1 MQQQEQRKQANNTEL
16 RSCVGAIELRQSE
29 SGKDTVFGYALKFGV
44 PYDMGWFTEEIQ
56 LGALDGSDLSDVR
69 ILFNHDQN
77 LILGRTKAGTAKVG
91 IDEVG
96 MWYMAELPD
105 SPTGQNVKEAL
116 RRGDVDQSSWAF
128 SISTDESGRSKG
140 DKWMNKD
147 GKDYRVITSVRAVYD
162 ASPVT
167 YPANPDTTAA
177 KRSKEVRGEDYGEEM
192 EPKAEM
198 IDVLTDLLG
207 ELNEM
212 VGKYKECAD
221 KLTMIASVNPE
232 LSAFATDTA
241 AMVVQKHDD
250 AVSFI
255 NEVAATITRV
265 NTPDVQTNSVKIQ
278 LANLR
283 ALDAQIEAEIFK
295 FKITKN
301 GNRDS
306 KNL

>member
-1 MQQQEQRKQANNTEL
+1 MQQQEQRKQANNTEM

-29 SGKDTVFGYALKFGV
+29 NGKDTVFGYALKFGV

-56 LGALDGSDLSDVR
+56 RGALDGADLTDVR

-116 RRGDVDQSSWAF
+116 RRGDIDQSSWAF

-140 DKWMNKD
+140 DKWSMKD

-192 EPKAEM
+192 EPKAQM
-198 IDVLTDLLG
+198 IEVLT
-207 ELNEM
+207 ELISEVNEIA
-212 VGKYKECAD
+212 GSYKECAD
-221 KLTMIASVNPE
+221 KLTMIASVNPD
-232 LSAFATDTA
+232 LAQIATDTA
-241 AMVVQKHDD
+241 AMITQKHDD
-250 AVSFI
+250 SVVFI
-255 NEVAATITRV
+255 NEIAATITRV
-265 NTPDVQTNSVKIQ
+265 NIQ

>member
-1 MQQQEQRKQANNTEL
+1 MATQEQRKQANNQPATEL

-29 SGKDTVFGYALKFGV
+29 AGKDTVFGYALKWDT
-44 PYDMGWFTEEIQ
+44 PYDMGWFTETIQ
-56 LGALDGSDLSDVR
+56 RGALDNADLSDVR

-91 IDEVG
+91 LDDVG

-116 RRGDVDQSSWAF
+116 KRGDIDQSSWAF
-128 SISTDESGRSKG
+128 SIATDETGRSKG
-140 DKWMNKD
+140 AKWSMKN
-147 GKDYRVITSVRAVYD
+147 GKDYREITAVRAVYD

-177 KRSKEVRGEDYGEEM
+177 KRSKEIRGEGYGEEM

-198 IDVLTDLLG
+198 IDVLT
-207 ELNEM
+207 EVISETNEI
-212 VGKYKECAD
+212 VGAYKECAD

-232 LSAFATDTA
+232 LSVVATEAA
-241 AMVVQKHDD
+241 AMIMQKHDE
-250 AVSFI
+250 AVTFI
-255 NEVAATITRV
+255 NEIAATITRV
-265 NTPDVQTNSVKIQ
+265 NTPDVQTNSVKIK

-283 ALDAQIEAEIFK
+283 ALDEQIEAEIFK
-295 FKITKN
+295 FKIHQKW
-301 GNRDS
+301 
-306 KNL
+306 

>member
-56 LGALDGSDLSDVR
+56 RGALDGADLSDVR

-96 MWYMAELPD
+96 MWYTAELPD

-116 RRGDVDQSSWAF
+116 RRGDIDQSSWAF

-140 DKWMNKD
+140 DKWTSKD

-192 EPKAEM
+192 EPKAQM
-198 IDVLTDLLG
+198 IEVLTELIG

-232 LSAFATDTA
+232 LSAIATDTA

-255 NEVAATITRV
+255 NEIATTITRV
-265 NTPDVQTNSVKIQ
+265 NTPDVQTNSAGLDATYQ
-278 LANLR
+278 LLIR
-283 ALDAQIEAEIFK
+283 ALDRKADIFNQK
-295 FKITKN
+295 
-301 GNRDS
+301 
-306 KNL
+306 

>member
-1 MQQQEQRKQANNTEL
+1 METQEQRKQANNTEL
-16 RSCVGAIELRQSE
+16 RSCVGAIELRQSD

-56 LGALDGSDLSDVR
+56 RGALDGADLSDVR

-77 LILGRTKAGTAKVG
+77 LILGRTKAGTAKIG

-96 MWYMAELPD
+96 MWYIAELPD

-116 RRGDVDQSSWAF
+116 KRGDIDQSSWAF
-128 SISTDESGRSKG
+128 SISTDETGRSKG

-177 KRSKEVRGEDYGEEM
+177 KRSKEVRGEGYGEEM
-192 EPKAEM
+192 EPKAQAIEAM
-198 IDVLTDLLG
+198 TELIS
-207 ELNEM
+207 ELNEI

-232 LSAFATDTA
+232 LAPIAHPTTV
-241 AMVVQKHDD
+241 MIVQRHDD
-250 AVSFI
+250 AIAFI
-255 NEVAATITRV
+255 NEIAAKITQI
-265 NTPDVQTNSVKIQ
+265 NTPDVQTNSAGLDQTYQ
-278 LANLR
+278 LLIR
-283 ALDAQIEAEIFK
+283 ALDRKADHFNQNK
-295 FKITKN
+295 
-301 GNRDS
+301 
-306 KNL
+306 

>member
-29 SGKDTVFGYALKFGV
+29 TGKDTVFGYALKFGV

-56 LGALDGSDLSDVR
+56 RGALDGADLSDVR

-128 SISTDESGRSKG
+128 SISADESGRSKG

-177 KRSKEVRGEDYGEEM
+177 KRSKEIRGEDYGEEM

-198 IDVLTDLLG
+198 IDVLTELIG

-232 LSAFATDTA
+232 LSEIATDTA

>member
-56 LGALDGSDLSDVR
+56 RGALDGADLTDVR

-116 RRGDVDQSSWAF
+116 RRGDIDQSSWAF

-177 KRSKEVRGEDYGEEM
+177 KRSKEIRGEDYGEEM
-192 EPKAEM
+192 EPKAQM
-198 IDVLTDLLG
+198 IEVLTELIG

-212 VGKYKECAD
+212 VGNYKECAD
-221 KLTMIASVNPE
+221 KLTMIASVNPY
-232 LSAFATDTA
+232 LAQIATDTA
-241 AMVVQKHDD
+241 AMITQKHDD

-255 NEVAATITRV
+255 NEVATTITRV
-265 NTPDVQTNSVKIQ
+265 NTPDVQTNSAGLEQTYQ
-278 LANLR
+278 LLIR
-283 ALDAQIEAEIFK
+283 ALDRKADSFK
-295 FKITKN
+295 QK
-301 GNRDS
+301 
-306 KNL
+306 

>member
-56 LGALDGSDLSDVR
+56 RGALDGADLTDVR

-116 RRGDVDQSSWAF
+116 RRGDIDQSSWAF

-192 EPKAEM
+192 EPKAQM
-198 IDVLTDLLG
+198 IEVLTELIG

-212 VGKYKECAD
+212 VGSYKECAD
-221 KLTMIASVNPE
+221 KLTMIASVNPD
-232 LSAFATDTA
+232 LAQIATDTA
-241 AMVVQKHDD
+241 AMIVQKHDD
-250 AVSFI
+250 AVAFI
-255 NEVAATITRV
+255 NEVATTITRV
-265 NTPDVQTNSVKIQ
+265 NTPDVQTNSAGLEQTYQ
-278 LANLR
+278 LLIR
-283 ALDAQIEAEIFK
+283 ALDRKADSFK
-295 FKITKN
+295 QK
-301 GNRDS
+301 
-306 KNL
+306 

>member
-1 MQQQEQRKQANNTEL
+1 M

-29 SGKDTVFGYALKFGV
+29 AGKDMVFGYALKFGV

-56 LGALDGSDLSDVR
+56 RGALDGADLSDVR

-96 MWYMAELPD
+96 MWYIAELPD

-128 SISTDESGRSKG
+128 SIAADETGRSKG
-140 DKWMNKD
+140 DKWSMKD

-177 KRSKEVRGEDYGEEM
+177 KRSKEIRGDGNGEEM
-192 EPKAEM
+192 EPKAQM
-198 IDVLTDLLG
+198 IEVLTELIG
-207 ELNEM
+207 EVNEM
-212 VGKYKECAD
+212 VGNYKERAD
-221 KLTMIASVNPE
+221 KLTMIASVNPD
-232 LSAFATDTA
+232 LAQIATDTA
-241 AMVVQKHDD
+241 AMIVQKHDD
-250 AVSFI
+250 SVAFI
-255 NEVAATITRV
+255 NEIAATITRV
-265 NTPDVQTNSVKIQ
+265 NTPEVQTNSAGLEQTYQ
-278 LANLR
+278 LLIR
-283 ALDAQIEAEIFK
+283 ALDRKADSFK
-295 FKITKN
+295 QK
-301 GNRDS
+301 
-306 KNL
+306 

>member
-1 MQQQEQRKQANNTEL
+1 MTTQEQRKQANNTEL

-29 SGKDTVFGYALKFGV
+29 SGKDTVFGYALKFGL

-56 LGALDGSDLSDVR
+56 RGALDGADLSDVR

-140 DKWMNKD
+140 DKWTNKD
-147 GKDYRVITSVRAVYD
+147 GKEYRAITSVRAVYD

-177 KRSKEVRGEDYGEEM
+177 KRSKEVREEDYGEEM
-192 EPKAEM
+192 QPKAQM
-198 IDVLTDLLG
+198 IDVLTELIG

-232 LSAFATDTA
+232 LSAIATDTA

-255 NEVAATITRV
+255 NEIATTITRV
-265 NTPDVQTNSVKIQ
+265 NTPDVQTNNAGLDATYQ
-278 LANLR
+278 LLIR
-283 ALDAQIEAEIFK
+283 ALDRKADIFNQK
-295 FKITKN
+295 
-301 GNRDS
+301 
-306 KNL
+306 

>member
-1 MQQQEQRKQANNTEL
+1 
-16 RSCVGAIELRQSE
+16 VGAIELRQSE

-56 LGALDGSDLSDVR
+56 RGALDGADLSDVR

-177 KRSKEVRGEDYGEEM
+177 KRSKEIRGEDYGKEM

-198 IDVLTDLLG
+198 IDVLTELIG

-232 LSAFATDTA
+232 LSAIATDTA

>member
-1 MQQQEQRKQANNTEL
+1 METQEQRKQANNTEL
-16 RSCVGAIELRQSE
+16 RSCVGAIELRQSDT
-29 SGKDTVFGYALKFGV
+29 GKDTVFGYALKFGV

-56 LGALDGSDLSDVR
+56 RGALDGADLSDVR

-77 LILGRTKAGTAKVG
+77 LILGRTKAGTAKIG

-116 RRGDVDQSSWAF
+116 KRGDIDQSSWAF
-128 SISTDESGRSKG
+128 SISTDETGRSKG

-147 GKDYRVITSVRAVYD
+147 GKDYRIITSVRAVYD

-177 KRSKEVRGEDYGEEM
+177 KRSKEVRGEGYGEEM
-192 EPKAEM
+192 EPKAQAIEAM
-198 IDVLTDLLG
+198 TELIS
-207 ELNEM
+207 ELNEI

-232 LSAFATDTA
+232 LAPIATDTA
-241 AMVVQKHDD
+241 ATIVQRHDD
-250 AVSFI
+250 AIAFI
-255 NEVAATITRV
+255 NEIAAKITQI
-265 NTPDVQTNSVKIQ
+265 NTPDIQTNSAGLDQTYQ
-278 LANLR
+278 LLIR
-283 ALDAQIEAEIFK
+283 ALDRKADHFNQK
-295 FKITKN
+295 
-301 GNRDS
+301 
-306 KNL
+306 

>member
-1 MQQQEQRKQANNTEL
+1 M

-29 SGKDTVFGYALKFGV
+29 AGKDMVFGYALKFGV

-56 LGALDGSDLSDVR
+56 RGALDGADLSDVR

-128 SISTDESGRSKG
+128 SIAADETGRSKG
-140 DKWMNKD
+140 DKWSMKD

-177 KRSKEVRGEDYGEEM
+177 KRSKEIRGEGYGEEM
-192 EPKAEM
+192 EPKAQIIEA
-198 IDVLTDLLG
+198 LT
-207 ELNEM
+207 ELISEVNEM

-221 KLTMIASVNPE
+221 RLTMIASVNPD
-232 LSAFATDTA
+232 LAQIATDTA
-241 AMVVQKHDD
+241 AMIVQKHDD
-250 AVSFI
+250 SVSFI
-255 NEVAATITRV
+255 NEIAATITRV
-265 NTPDVQTNSVKIQ
+265 NTPDVQANSAGLEQTYQ
-278 LANLR
+278 LLIR
-283 ALDAQIEAEIFK
+283 ALDRKADSFK
-295 FKITKN
+295 QK
-301 GNRDS
+301 
-306 KNL
+306 

>member
-56 LGALDGSDLSDVR
+56 RGALDGADLSDVR

-96 MWYMAELPD
+96 MWYTAELPD

-116 RRGDVDQSSWAF
+116 RRGDIDQSSWAF

-140 DKWMNKD
+140 DKWTSKD

-192 EPKAEM
+192 EPKAQM
-198 IDVLTDLLG
+198 IEVLTELIG

-221 KLTMIASVNPE
+221 KLTMIASVNPD
-232 LSAFATDTA
+232 LAQIATDTA
-241 AMVVQKHDD
+241 AMIVQKHDD

-295 FKITKN
+295 FKITNN

>member
-1 MQQQEQRKQANNTEL
+1 MTTQEQRKQANNTEL

-44 PYDMGWFTEEIQ
+44 PYDIGWFTEEIQ
-56 LGALDGSDLSDVR
+56 RGALDGADLSDVR

-140 DKWMNKD
+140 DKWTNKD

-177 KRSKEVRGEDYGEEM
+177 KRSKEIRGEDYGEEM

-198 IDVLTDLLG
+198 IDVLTELIG

-221 KLTMIASVNPE
+221 KLTIISSVNPE
-232 LSAFATDTA
+232 LSAIATDTA

-255 NEVAATITRV
+255 NEIATTITRV

>member
-29 SGKDTVFGYALKFGV
+29 TGKDTVFGYALKFGV

-56 LGALDGSDLSDVR
+56 RGALDGADLSDVR

-177 KRSKEVRGEDYGEEM
+177 KRSKEIRGEDYGEEM

-198 IDVLTDLLG
+198 IDVLTELIG

-232 LSAFATDTA
+232 LSEIATDTA

>member
-1 MQQQEQRKQANNTEL
+1 MTTQEQRKQANNTEL

-56 LGALDGSDLSDVR
+56 RGALDGADLSDVR

-116 RRGDVDQSSWAF
+116 RRGDIDQSSWAF

-192 EPKAEM
+192 EPKAQM
-198 IDVLTDLLG
+198 IEVLTELIG

-212 VGKYKECAD
+212 VGSYKECAD
-221 KLTMIASVNPE
+221 KLTMIASVNPD
-232 LSAFATDTA
+232 LAQIATDTA
-241 AMVVQKHDD
+241 AMITQKHDD

-255 NEVAATITRV
+255 NEVATTITRV
-265 NTPDVQTNSVKIQ
+265 NTPDVQTNSAGLEQTYQ
-278 LANLR
+278 LLIR
-283 ALDAQIEAEIFK
+283 ALDRKADSFK
-295 FKITKN
+295 QK
-301 GNRDS
+301 
-306 KNL
+306 

>member
-1 MQQQEQRKQANNTEL
+1 MTTQEQRKQANNTEL

-29 SGKDTVFGYALKFGV
+29 TGKDTVFGYALKFGV

-56 LGALDGSDLSDVR
+56 RGALDGADLSDVR

-116 RRGDVDQSSWAF
+116 RRGDIDQSSWAF

-198 IDVLTDLLG
+198 IDVLTELIG

-232 LSAFATDTA
+232 LSAIATDTA

-250 AVSFI
+250 AVAFI

>member
-56 LGALDGSDLSDVR
+56 RGALDGADLSDVR

-177 KRSKEVRGEDYGEEM
+177 KRSKEIRGEDYGEEM

-198 IDVLTDLLG
+198 IDVLTELIG

-232 LSAFATDTA
+232 LSAIATDTA

-265 NTPDVQTNSVKIQ
+265 NTPDVQTNSAGLDATYQ
-278 LANLR
+278 LLIR
-283 ALDAQIEAEIFK
+283 ALDRKADIFNQK
-295 FKITKN
+295 
-301 GNRDS
+301 
-306 KNL
+306 

>member
-1 MQQQEQRKQANNTEL
+1 MTTQEQRKQANNTEL

-29 SGKDTVFGYALKFGV
+29 TGKDTVFGYALKFGV

-56 LGALDGSDLSDVR
+56 RGALDGADLSDVR

-116 RRGDVDQSSWAF
+116 RRGDIDQSSWAF

-177 KRSKEVRGEDYGEEM
+177 KRSKEIRGEDYGEEM
-192 EPKAEM
+192 EPKAQM
-198 IDVLTDLLG
+198 IEVLTELIG

-212 VGKYKECAD
+212 VGSYKECAD
-221 KLTMIASVNPE
+221 KLTMIASVNPD
-232 LSAFATDTA
+232 LAQIATDTA
-241 AMVVQKHDD
+241 AMITQKHDD

-255 NEVAATITRV
+255 NEVATTITRV
-265 NTPDVQTNSVKIQ
+265 NTPDVQTNSAGLEQTYQ
-278 LANLR
+278 LLIR
-283 ALDAQIEAEIFK
+283 ALDRKADSFK
-295 FKITKN
+295 QK
-301 GNRDS
+301 
-306 KNL
+306 

>member
-1 MQQQEQRKQANNTEL
+1 METQEQRKQANNTEL
-16 RSCVGAIELRQSE
+16 RSCVGAIELRQSDT
-29 SGKDTVFGYALKFGV
+29 GKDTVFGYALKFGV

-56 LGALDGSDLSDVR
+56 RGALDEADLSDVR

-77 LILGRTKAGTAKVG
+77 LILGRTKAGTAKIG

-116 RRGDVDQSSWAF
+116 KRGDIDQSSWAF
-128 SISTDESGRSKG
+128 SISTDETGRSKG

-177 KRSKEVRGEDYGEEM
+177 KRSKEVRGEGYGEEM
-192 EPKAEM
+192 EPKAQAIEAM
-198 IDVLTDLLG
+198 TELIS
-207 ELNEM
+207 ELNEI

-232 LSAFATDTA
+232 LSTIATETA
-241 AMVVQKHDD
+241 AMIVQRHDD
-250 AVSFI
+250 AIAFI
-255 NEVAATITRV
+255 NDIAAKITQI
-265 NTPDVQTNSVKIQ
+265 NTPDVQTNSAGLDQTYQ
-278 LANLR
+278 LLIR
-283 ALDAQIEAEIFK
+283 ALDRKADHFNQK
-295 FKITKN
+295 
-301 GNRDS
+301 
-306 KNL
+306 

>member
-1 MQQQEQRKQANNTEL
+1 MEAQEQRKQANNTEL
-16 RSCVGAIELRQSE
+16 RSCVGAIELRQSDT
-29 SGKDTVFGYALKFGV
+29 GKDTVFGYALKFGV

-56 LGALDGSDLSDVR
+56 RGALDGADLSDVR

-77 LILGRTKAGTAKVG
+77 LILGRTKAGTAKIG
-91 IDEVG
+91 IDDVG

-116 RRGDVDQSSWAF
+116 KRGDIDQSSWAF
-128 SISTDESGRSKG
+128 SIATDETGRSKG

-177 KRSKEVRGEDYGEEM
+177 KRSKEVRGEGYGEEM
-192 EPKAEM
+192 EPKAQAIEAM
-198 IDVLTDLLG
+198 TELIS
-207 ELNEM
+207 ELNEI

-232 LSAFATDTA
+232 LAPIATDTA
-241 AMVVQKHDD
+241 AMIVQRHDD
-250 AVSFI
+250 AIAFI
-255 NEVAATITRV
+255 NDIAAKITQI
-265 NTPDVQTNSVKIQ
+265 NTPDVQTNSAGLEQTYQ
-278 LANLR
+278 LLIR
-283 ALDAQIEAEIFK
+283 ALDRKADHFNQK
-295 FKITKN
+295 
-301 GNRDS
+301 
-306 KNL
+306 